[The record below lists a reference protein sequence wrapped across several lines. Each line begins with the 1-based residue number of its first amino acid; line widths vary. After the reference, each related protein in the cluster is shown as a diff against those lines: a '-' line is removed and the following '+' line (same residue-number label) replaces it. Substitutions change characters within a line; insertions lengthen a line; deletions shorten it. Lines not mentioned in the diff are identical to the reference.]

1 LALGLSSN
9 IVGVTHEC
17 DVEAVRAATGDNNNN
32 RESIR
37 ILTKNGLNVTAQGDI
52 HQAVAENW
60 KERAKALE
68 DVPSLYPIVRSEWD
82 KAAPTLVL
90 TQDLCAVCAPST
102 QEILRLMDDDSD
114 VTIVSLKPTSL
125 QHVADSFVTVAS
137 ACGVQERGQKLRD
150 KFLEDLDQLHAAIDN
165 SRDKGKPK
173 PTLLLLEWL
182 DPPFDGGHW
191 IPQMMERAGVE
202 AALPK
207 VTEKSQQIT
216 WASVAET
223 DADVIVVA
231 CCGFN
236 LDRNIEDALMAQ
248 KHLSTLAAY
257 ETNSIY
263 ASNGNI
269 YFARPGPDLLGGT
282 AILARCA
289 YQNQPKVLQ
298 AIDDLSSLLL
308 LSPCVSKSKTGWQR
322 VNFPVNDI
330 DEIEDTVPHDFDFS
344 VRHEK
349 ACAAGNLTYEDP
361 ETGYTVMT
369 EIAHK
374 RRGKCCGSGCRHC
387 PYAHENVK
395 DKGSRIQQPAFLHK
409 GESKLFSTK
418 NHDQIKVLF
427 DSGGKD
433 SFLAIRALV
442 RQYYDKCPFGL
453 VLLTTFDATS
463 RIIAHQD
470 IHVDNVIRQARHLD
484 ISLLGIPM
492 HRASQETYVDRIR
505 RGLNVIQAECG
516 TSSEISALVFGDL
529 HLEHVKGWRDKELGK
544 LGIALEYPLFN
555 VPYPTLMDDLMKSQV
570 TCELTSSMVGALSVG
585 LVFNR
590 NLLNELPDNVDG
602 FGENGEFHTIA
613 QVWDTERNVALGLK
627 RD

>member
-1 LALGLSSN
+1 MALGLSSN

-17 DVEAVRAATGDNNNN
+17 NVEAVRASAVGN

-37 ILTKNGLNVTAQGDI
+37 ILTKNVLNVTAQGDI
-52 HQAVAENW
+52 HKAIAENW
-60 KERAKALE
+60 KERATAVE

-82 KAAPTLVL
+82 KAAPTVVL

-102 QEILRLMDDDSD
+102 QEVLRLMNDDSD
-114 VTIVSLKPTSL
+114 VTIVSLKPASL

-137 ACGVQERGQKLRD
+137 ACGVQERGEKLRD
-150 KFLEDLDQLHAAIDN
+150 RFLDDLNQLHAAIDR
-165 SRDKGKPK
+165 SRDKEIPK
-173 PTLLLLEWL
+173 PSLLLLEWL

-191 IPQMMERAGVE
+191 IPQMMECASVE
-202 AALPK
+202 TALPK

-216 WASVAET
+216 WASVT
-223 DADVIVVA
+223 DADPDVIVVA

-236 LDRNIEDALMAQ
+236 LERNVRDALMAQ
-248 KHLSTLAAY
+248 KHLCTLSAY
-257 ETNSIY
+257 ENNSIY
-263 ASNGNI
+263 ASNGDV
-269 YFARPGPDLLGGT
+269 YFARPGPDLLGGA

-289 YQNQPKVLQ
+289 YHNQPNVLQ
-298 AIDDLSSLLL
+298 AIDDLL
-308 LSPCVSKSKTGWQR
+308 LSSSVSESKTGWQR
-322 VNFPVNDI
+322 VDFPVNDI
-330 DEIEDTVPHDFDFS
+330 DDLEDIVPHDFS
-344 VRHEK
+344 VLHEK
-349 ACAAGNLTYEDP
+349 ACAAGNLAYIDP

-369 EIAHK
+369 ELAHK

-395 DKGSRIQQPAFLHK
+395 DKASHIQQPAFLHK
-409 GESKLFSTK
+409 GKSELFSTRNRDK
-418 NHDQIKVLF
+418 VKVLF

-442 RQYYDKCPFGL
+442 RQYDKDPFGL
-453 VLLTTFDATS
+453 VLLTTFDASS

-470 IHVDNVIRQARHLD
+470 IHVDNVIRQAQHLD

-492 HRASQETYVDRIR
+492 HRASQETYVDRVR
-505 RGLNVIQAECG
+505 RGLNVIQSECG
-516 TSSEISALVFGDL
+516 NSSVISALVFGDL

-555 VPYPTLMDDLMKSQV
+555 VPYPELMDDLMKSQV
-570 TCELTSSMVGALSVG
+570 KCELTSSMVDGLSVG
-585 LVFNR
+585 LVFDR
-590 NLLNELPDNVDG
+590 SLLNEIPDNVDG

-613 QVWDTERNVALGLK
+613 QVWKTEKNVALGLN
-627 RD
+627 RTS